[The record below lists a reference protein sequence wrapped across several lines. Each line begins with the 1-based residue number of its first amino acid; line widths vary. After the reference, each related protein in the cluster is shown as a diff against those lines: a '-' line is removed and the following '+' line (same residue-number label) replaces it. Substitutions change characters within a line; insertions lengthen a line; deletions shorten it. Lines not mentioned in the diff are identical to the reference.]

1 MTNDLQTRQGK
12 RVEQENLLTNKQ
24 DIMDKCM
31 GQLGDFSQE
40 LSTELDATDFTE
52 GSKLVL
58 DSSRVILDL
67 ETLAIKVKLCGSAH
81 VAAVQNSKFIEKAR
95 VFGPQLEEI
104 SDQELR
110 LQFHQFIRK
119 LEDHVEGI
127 DENKLRSL
135 NLFRDFLSTSLGLY
149 KDVEIIVYILC
160 RAATSMGLES
170 IVESWIS
177 LYEALSNKSLRHIK

>member
-1 MTNDLQTRQGK
+1 MDLNIYTK
-12 RVEQENLLTNKQ
+12 
-24 DIMDKCM
+24 
-31 GQLGDFSQE
+31 
-40 LSTELDATDFTE
+40 A
-52 GSKLVL
+52 SKLVL

-127 DENKLRSL
+127 DENNLRSL
-135 NLFRDFLSTSLGLY
+135 NLFRDFLSTRLELY
-149 KDVEIIVYILC
+149 
-160 RAATSMGLES
+160 
-170 IVESWIS
+170 
-177 LYEALSNKSLRHIK
+177 